1 MSTGPR
7 PLVVFAGRCDAMQKG
22 AHEAALMV
30 RGAAAARPVRLIV
43 NGAPPETVRAARRL
57 LSRVAGRAV
66 EVRPYT
72 SDKQAQ
78 NKEIRTADVVMVTS
92 RDENVGLTAL
102 DAIVAEVPVLIPD
115 TCGVGRFLV
124 ESGRFEPRLT
134 EHAVIRRVDGEAA
147 APLERWTTE
156 LAAVLEDPDT
166 ARRRAAELRAAL
178 VTELRTLQSAGES
191 AADLVKAIIAVRG
204 GGSGD
209 D

>member
-1 MSTGPR
+1 MSEER
-7 PLVVFAGRCDAMQKG
+7 RFAVVFAGRCDVTQHG

-30 RGAAAARPVRLIV
+30 RDAGKARPVHLIV

-66 EVRPYT
+66 EVRPYS

-78 NKEIRTADVVMVTS
+78 QAEIRRADVVLVSS

-102 DAIVAEVPVLIPD
+102 DAIVAEVPVLVPD
-115 TCGVGRFLV
+115 TCGMGRFLV
-124 ESGRFEPRLT
+124 ESGRFEPPLT
-134 EHAVIRRVDGEAA
+134 EHSVIEEA
-147 APLERWTTE
+147 APLERWITE
-156 LAAVLEDPDT
+156 LADVLDDPDT
-166 ARRRAAELRAAL
+166 ARQRATELRDAL
-178 VTELRTLQSAGES
+178 VTAVRTLQSAGES

-204 GGSGD
+204 GGSSD

>member
-1 MSTGPR
+1 VTA
-7 PLVVFAGRCDAMQKG
+7 VVFAGRCDAMQKG

-30 RGAAAARPVRLIV
+30 RGADPARPVRLIV

-78 NKEIRTADVVMVTS
+78 NKEIRTADVVLVTS

-102 DAIVAEVPVLIPD
+102 DAIVAEVPVLVPD
-115 TCGVGRFLV
+115 TCGIGRFLV
-124 ESGRFEPRLT
+124 ESGRFEPGLT
-134 EHAVIRRVDGEAA
+134 EHVVIRRADGEA
-147 APLERWTTE
+147 APLERWVTE
-156 LAAVLEDPDT
+156 LAAVLDDPDM
-166 ARRRAAELRAAL
+166 ARQRAGELRAAL
-178 VTELRTLQSAGES
+178 VTALRTLQSAGES

>member
-1 MSTGPR
+1 MSAGPR
-7 PLVVFAGRCDAMQKG
+7 PAVVFAGRCDAVQKG

-30 RGAAAARPVRLIV
+30 RGAGTARPVRLVV

-66 EVRPYT
+66 EVRPHT

-78 NKEIRTADVVMVTS
+78 NKEIRTADVVLVTC

-102 DAIVAEVPVLIPD
+102 DAIVAEVPVLVPD

-134 EHAVIRRVDGEAA
+134 EHAVIRRADGEAA
-147 APLERWTTE
+147 PLSRWSTE
-156 LAAVLEDPDT
+156 LAAVLDDPDT
-166 ARRRAAELRAAL
+166 ARRRAEELRAAL